1 MCMFLCFIA
10 VGKSTFVRLLKK
22 AFPEWHMTTEPVSKW
37 QNVQAARSNQVGIS
51 KACGYSSSVFCI
63 PFRGVSSTDIVFPA
77 DTNMTNLKACYY
89 ARIMVPTKETK
100 TVWNLTLFSI

>member
-1 MCMFLCFIA
+1 MRMFLCFIA

-51 KACGYSSSVFCI
+51 KACGCVLVQYFAFHSEVLVAQISSFLLI
-63 PFRGVSSTDIVFPA
+63 QI
-77 DTNMTNLKACYY
+77 
-89 ARIMVPTKETK
+89 
-100 TVWNLTLFSI
+100 